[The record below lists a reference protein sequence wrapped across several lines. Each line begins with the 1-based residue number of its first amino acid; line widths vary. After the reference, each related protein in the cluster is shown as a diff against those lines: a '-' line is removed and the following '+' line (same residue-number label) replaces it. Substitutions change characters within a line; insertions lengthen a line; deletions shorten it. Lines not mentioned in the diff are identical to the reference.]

1 MNDLS
6 PSQHPSEDRQGPH
19 NIDAEQALLG
29 AILTNN
35 EVVGAIAPFDA
46 AWIFDQLHRQ
56 IYVIATQ
63 TIAAGR
69 KANPITLQPFFEAHA
84 PIEEDLTVQQYLG
97 RLSASHLAL
106 AMDAQDY
113 AKQIRECFAL
123 RQLLSLG
130 REIIASSEQAVAG
143 LPSSQILKQIEER
156 LDPLRDR
163 STDHRSFIQGD
174 TAIEGAIDDANEA
187 YRNGGGLLG
196 VTTGLASLDEHLGG
210 LMPEELIVLGG
221 ATSSGKSSLG
231 LCIALAAV
239 KQNVG
244 VGFFT
249 LEMGAKQ
256 LARRIL
262 AIETGVS
269 PAAQRRGAFDEND
282 MRRMCGGFQTYK
294 GKPLYINDSSGLT
307 ITQLAA
313 EARRLC
319 RTRPIGL
326 LVVDYLQLLKGTDYR
341 GVNRTNEVADIS
353 QGLKGLA
360 KELGVPVLALAQ
372 LSRKVDERAEDAK
385 RPIMADLREG
395 GSIEHDAD
403 VVMFV
408 HREEYWLA
416 RRRPDA
422 GNMTLMSEWQQK
434 MEAAAGKAEVIIA
447 KFRDGDLGRVELA
460 FDASR
465 TLFTDRG

>member
-1 MNDLS
+1 MISSGEATPGLS
-6 PSQHPSEDRQGPH
+6 SG
-19 NIDAEQALLG
+19 
-29 AILTNN
+29 
-35 EVVGAIAPFDA
+35 
-46 AWIFDQLHRQ
+46 
-56 IYVIATQ
+56 
-63 TIAAGR
+63 
-69 KANPITLQPFFEAHA
+69 
-84 PIEEDLTVQQYLG
+84 
-97 RLSASHLAL
+97 
-106 AMDAQDY
+106 
-113 AKQIRECFAL
+113 
-123 RQLLSLG
+123 
-130 REIIASSEQAVAG
+130 
-143 LPSSQILKQIEER
+143 QILKQIEER
-156 LDPLRDR
+156 LDPLRER
-163 STDHRSFIQGD
+163 TTDHRSFIQGD
-174 TAIEGAIDDANEA
+174 AALEQAIDDANEA
-187 YRNGGGLLG
+187 YKNGGGLLG
-196 VTTGLASLDEHLGG
+196 VTTGLSALDEILGG

-239 KQNVG
+239 KQKVG

-262 AIETGVS
+262 SIETGVS
-269 PAAQRRGAFDEND
+269 PAAIRRGAFSEED
-282 MRRMCGGFQTYK
+282 MRRMCGGWQGYK

-319 RTRPIGL
+319 RTCPIGL

-372 LSRKVDERAEDAK
+372 LSRKPEERENK
-385 RPIMADLREG
+385 RPGLSDLREG
-395 GSIEHDAD
+395 GTIEHDAD
-403 VVMFV
+403 VVLFV

-416 RRRPDA
+416 KQRPDVGDMA
-422 GNMTLMSEWQQK
+422 KMTEWQNK
-434 MEAAAGKAEVIIA
+434 MAAAAGKAEVIIA
-447 KFRDGDLGRVELA
+447 KFRDGALDSVELKFEA
-460 FDASR
+460 ER